1 MQTLADTNTDRVQ
14 LAAGSVLRLSQLLYA
29 ASLLPPLVNS
39 AAPFGSDLRS
49 QTLTY

>member
-1 MQTLADTNTDRVQ
+1 MQMLADTNTDPVQ
-14 LAAGSVLRLSQLLYA
+14 LAAGSVLRLSQLLYVA
-29 ASLLPPLVNS
+29 LLLPPLVNS